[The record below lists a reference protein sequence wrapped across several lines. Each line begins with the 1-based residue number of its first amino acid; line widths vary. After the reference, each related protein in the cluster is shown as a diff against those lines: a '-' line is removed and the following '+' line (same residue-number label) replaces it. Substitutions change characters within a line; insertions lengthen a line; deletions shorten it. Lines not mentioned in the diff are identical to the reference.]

1 MLPSHLILRSLQLM
15 QAEAMRLR
23 LVGFWKIGNDICQ
36 CTMSATLFQA
46 DGVLLVEVQVGSA
59 SFSIQ
64 HSISKSKS
72 GVRNIQSN
80 RVALLL
86 ERFQDDTRRAR

>member
-1 MLPSHLILRSLQLM
+1 M

-36 CTMSATLFQA
+36 CTKSAKLFQA
-46 DGVLLVEVQVGSA
+46 DGVSLVEVQVGSA

-64 HSISKSKS
+64 YSTSKSKS